1 MVQTRR
7 MVSHRAIGSFL
18 AAVALVASGS
28 LATSQERQPKAD
40 YSSGEYLYRTY
51 CASCHGQTG
60 RGDGPAAATFSR
72 PLSDLTTLA
81 SRAGGDFPRAE
92 VTRIVDGQQKT
103 TGHTPGDM
111 PKWGRV
117 LRSLEGDDRTVR
129 QQIEAVVQYLES
141 LQQKNDE

>member
-1 MVQTRR
+1 VQTRR
-7 MVSHRAIGSFL
+7 VVSHGSIGWFL
-18 AAVALVASGS
+18 ALVAFVASGS
-28 LATSQERQPKAD
+28 LATNQERQPKPD
-40 YSSGEYLYRTY
+40 SSSGEYLYRTY
-51 CASCHGQTG
+51 CASCHGPDG

-129 QQIEAVVQYLES
+129 QQIEAVVKYLEL
-141 LQQKNDE
+141 LQRKNDE